1 MGVWEEPMGRSR
13 GKDRGRVTWVELWAG
28 HVGGLWVGPGGGA
41 QATQFPVNPHCLTL
55 VSTHSGCSF
64 VTAGVYPTAT
74 CTHGFGCLPAVL
86 FQSTR
91 PSGVL
96 MVL

>member
-1 MGVWEEPMGRSR
+1 MGGVVG
-13 GKDRGRVTWVELWAG
+13 GLRGRVTWVVCGRKQGEG
-28 HVGGLWVGPGGGA
+28 HWGGA

-55 VSTHSGCSF
+55 VSTHSECSF
-64 VTAGVYPTAT
+64 VSAGVYPTIT

-91 PSGVL
+91 PSGFLIVL
-96 MVL
+96 